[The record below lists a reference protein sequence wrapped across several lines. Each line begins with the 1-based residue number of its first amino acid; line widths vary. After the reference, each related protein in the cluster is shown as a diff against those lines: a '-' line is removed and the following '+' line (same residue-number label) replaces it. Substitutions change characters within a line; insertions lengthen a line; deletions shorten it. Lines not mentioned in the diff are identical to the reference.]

1 MDVDIVSDATISFI
15 LDYLNATDHALA
27 RALAARFG
35 DAATLPALGGAMK
48 RLNIRA
54 VAAAYPEQ
62 WEALLPDGP
71 YHYARYTRVP
81 SDAMQA
87 AAALDAALDCFLSQ
101 CAAGDAPVQPLYLA
115 LAALRAREG

>member
-1 MDVDIVSDATISFI
+1 MDIDIVSDATISFI

-27 RALAARFG
+27 RALAASFG
-35 DAATLPALGGAMK
+35 DAPTLPSLGGAMQ

-54 VAAAYPEQ
+54 VAAAYPEE

-71 YHYARYTRVP
+71 YRYGRFARVP
-81 SDAMQA
+81 ADALQA

-101 CAAGDAPVQPLYLA
+101 CAAGDAPAQPLYLA
-115 LAALRAREG
+115 LAALLAREG